1 MTAISLPGITSPEW
15 TFTQR
20 AFLTTRS
27 AGLRPVRIELL
38 PKDMTLPGVEPLRGW
53 VRTTWLPYLE
63 RVPPERRSEFVD
75 ELVTRYVG
83 RHPLD
88 AEGCV
93 HVAMVRLEA
102 ELVKDDCTDDTPL
115 C

>member
-1 MTAISLPGITSPEW
+1 MIQ
-15 TFTQR
+15 F
-20 AFLTTRS
+20 
-27 AGLRPVRIELL
+27 
-38 PKDMTLPGVEPLRGW
+38 MTLPGVEPLRGW

-83 RHPLD
+83 RHPPD